1 MYDQIILLLDFNSL
15 YPSIIQEYNICFTTV
30 ERKPTQKFEDFHNTN
45 TNKIKKDKKEIVNKS
60 EKKKSEKMVIENEN
74 ENEEL
79 DVKITEEEID
89 LTAIKKSGFKSILPS
104 IIESLVKRR
113 KQVKDAMKKEK
124 DKYKLSMLEIKQ
136 KAFKLSAN
144 SLYGYLGYK
153 SSRFYAKPIAALI
166 TATGRS
172 ILQDTVNTVMKPG
185 TFPLDVIYGDTD
197 SIMIN
202 TYTNELKK
210 ALEVGNYVKKLINEK
225 YKLLE
230 MEIDFVFKTLL
241 LLKKKKYAALKI
253 NNPLDNNEKTY
264 SKEYKGLDLVR
275 RDWCELSKDC
285 GKFILELIL
294 NGQKTKDEI
303 ILEIL
308 DFLKELSLKMG
319 KNEYL
324 VENYVITKQITKNLE
339 DYNDSKALPHI
350 KVAKR
355 MKVNGDISIKSGI
368 TIPYVIC
375 LSKKEENKNNSVYF
389 LI

>member
-1 MYDQIILLLDFNSL
+1 MLDFNSL
-15 YPSIIQEYNICFTTV
+15 YPSIIQEYNICFTSV
-30 ERKPTQKFEDFHNTN
+30 ERKPTQKFEDYHNFN
-45 TNKIKKDKKEIVNKS
+45 TKVKI
-60 EKKKSEKMVIENEN
+60 EKKKEQIHKFVTISENKTNEN
-74 ENEEL
+74 GLDNEGVEG
-79 DVKITEEEID
+79 KNIEEEINI
-89 LTAIKKSGFKSILPS
+89 TAIKKSGFKSILPS
-104 IIESLVKRR
+104 IVESLVKRR
-113 KQVKDAMKKEK
+113 KQVKDTMKKEK

-153 SSRFYAKPIAALI
+153 SSRFFAKPIAALI
-166 TATGRS
+166 TAIGRS

-185 TFPLDVIYGDTD
+185 VFPLDVIYGDTD

-202 TYTNELKK
+202 TNTTEIKK
-210 ALEVGNYVKKLINEK
+210 ALEIGNYVKKIINEK

-253 NNPLDNNEKTY
+253 NNPFDNNEKTY

-275 RDWCELSKDC
+275 RDWCELSKDS

-294 NGQKTKDEI
+294 NGQKPKDEI

-308 DFLKELSLKMG
+308 DFLKELSLKMS
-319 KNEYL
+319 KNEYQ
-324 VENYVITKQITKNLE
+324 VEDYVITKQLTKNLE

-355 MKVNGDISIKSGI
+355 MKENGDITIKSGI

-375 LSKKEENKNNSVYF
+375 LNKKEENNNNSVYF
-389 LI
+389 YFILEIDC